1 MIEVRPLHH
10 RAAREGPPPR
20 SGEERKVRRGEEDPA
35 AAGPP
40 HSGEKRAARVKHRTL
55 SASEATIRMARKL
68 RKEMSPPERL
78 LWSALRTRPGGF
90 KFRKQHP
97 FGAFAMD
104 FCCLEARLCIEV
116 DGDAHDF
123 AARAERDAKHDAR
136 LLEEGYR
143 TLRIPA
149 AEVFRDLESVVS
161 GIVETCRRFV
171 PPRNGE
177 VARRRR
183 DGGVEGP
190 EPETRPLHHRA
201 PRDGPPPR
209 SGEEQE

>member
-1 MIEVRPLHH
+1 
-10 RAAREGPPPR
+10 
-20 SGEERKVRRGEEDPA
+20 
-35 AAGPP
+35 
-40 HSGEKRAARVKHRTL
+40 
-55 SASEATIRMARKL
+55 MARKL

-90 KFRKQHP
+90 RFRKQHP

-104 FCCLEARLCIEV
+104 FCCLEARVCIEV

-123 AARAERDAKHDAR
+123 AARAERDAKRDAR
-136 LLEEGYR
+136 LLDEGYR

-149 AEVFRDLESVVS
+149 REVFRDLEGTVTAV
-161 GIVETCRRFV
+161 VETCRRFA

-183 DGGVEGP
+183 DGGVEGRGSEALGP
-190 EPETRPLHHRA
+190 STIRLRRTVPLPVPGRSRNEPGGFE
-201 PRDGPPPR
+201 
-209 SGEEQE
+209 